1 MVIRMSNGLEDCKIS
16 LENFKAANAQL
27 YNSKVFK
34 SYILDKENNTTF
46 EQAICNPSKTS
57 MLRLEESFKEHYFNI
72 RFTSYLSTSIHFNAV
87 NFDKKDRK
95 EKTRN
100 QLILNNA
107 FSDDP
112 NSSLL
117 EMIPEQSR
125 SNCPEEAFEDQLPNI
140 EDVIERQD
148 LFDAVKQLTSNQKE
162 ILKLAYIDGLKDIEI
177 AHALNK
183 SQQAVSKSHQ
193 KALSILRELISK

>member
-1 MVIRMSNGLEDCKIS
+1 MSNSLEDCKIA
-16 LENFKAANAQL
+16 LENFKTSNPGL

-34 SYILDKENNTTF
+34 SYILDNENKKTF
-46 EQAICNPSKTS
+46 EQAICNPCKASILK
-57 MLRLEESFKEHYFNI
+57 LEESFKKHYFNI

-95 EKTRN
+95 EKSRN

-107 FSDDP
+107 YNDDP
-112 NSSLL
+112 NLSLV

-125 SNCPEEAFEDQLPNI
+125 SNCPEEAFEDQLSNI
-140 EDVIERQD
+140 EDIIERQD
-148 LFDAVKQLTSNQKE
+148 LFDAVKQLTSNQRE
-162 ILKLAYIDGLKDIEI
+162 IIKLAYIDGLKDIEI
-177 AHALNK
+177 ANKLSK

-193 KALSILRELISK
+193 KALLILRELIGE